1 MGPPTDDAAWNENG
15 VDGARRFLDR
25 VWKIATTDHAFIDRS
40 PDERD
45 RDLIGLTHRTIRKVT
60 EDIERFH
67 FNTAVP
73 ALMVL
78 SNELNTYVDDDPIRS
93 TFEEVLRSLL
103 LMLSP
108 LTPHISHE
116 LWEMMGYGEML
127 ATESWPAWDDEL
139 AREETVTL
147 VVQVNG
153 RVRDRFDVSADITA
167 EQAEQ
172 VALASKKIQE
182 WIDGKEVSRVIS
194 RPPNLVNVVVG

>member
-1 MGPPTDDAAWNENG
+1 
-15 VDGARRFLDR
+15 
-25 VWKIATTDHAFIDRS
+25 
-40 PDERD
+40 
-45 RDLIGLTHRTIRKVT
+45 
-60 EDIERFH
+60 
-67 FNTAVP
+67 
-73 ALMVL
+73 
-78 SNELNTYVDDDPIRS
+78 
-93 TFEEVLRSLL
+93 
-103 LMLSP
+103 
-108 LTPHISHE
+108 
-116 LWEMMGYGEML
+116 ML